1 MRSVTEE
8 LTGEAPAG
16 VPESATFNA
25 DNREKLAN
33 AKLKLAFATRTKVP
47 AATGVGF
54 SSPGHAQMQ
63 EIFDDGSVRNPYR
76 ANREMSGRQR
86 RKMRKVANR
95 NMKARGLS
103 GKIQDVLKGRR
114 VGEPARPQPAT
125 EESPAPGTQAVVPV
139 GPPFAAHSSD

>member
-1 MRSVTEE
+1 MRSVTEQ

-16 VPESATFNA
+16 VPASEPAKA
-25 DNREKLAN
+25 DSREKLAH
-33 AKLKLAFATRTKVP
+33 AKLKLAFATRTPV
-47 AATGVGF
+47 ACGTGVGF
-54 SSPGHAQMQ
+54 VSPGHHQMQ

-76 ANREMSGRQR
+76 TNKEMTGRQR

-114 VGEPARPQPAT
+114 VDTPSRPQPAT
-125 EESPAPGTQAVVPV
+125 EQSLTPGSQAEVPV
-139 GPPFAAHSSD
+139 GTSVAPSSSD